1 MSEKSGA
8 EKIATTGQVVRGIIN
23 IVKGAATGG
32 FAGAAAETAKSFAP
46 QLVKIVCVVLFIALL
61 IFFSLPQVLLS
72 WSDDSGGITTETD
85 RHTSELLSVYQSLT
99 DSQQQRLNQLK
110 EQYPDAAVDGEAVPV
125 LWLIAIDAV
134 RTRQNVSALQPDGI
148 KSLVQYTVTV
158 SQSDTGAVSLHR
170 CTAEEVMEQLGFT
183 DFEKNWARLM
193 VTTVREAQES
203 GAIDPENAG
212 YMNATRPGNY
222 SGYTDDSFNRIITEA
237 EKYLGYPY
245 VYGGSR
251 PATSF
256 DCSGFICWVY
266 TQSGVCN
273 MPRTTAQGIYNMCTP
288 ITRAEAKPGDLIFFQ
303 DTYDF
308 YETITHV
315 GIYVGENW
323 MLHCGSPIQYA
334 SVNTSYWQSHFY
346 GFARP
351 GGV

>member
-1 MSEKSGA
+1 MSEKNGA
-8 EKIATTGQVVRGIIN
+8 EKIATAGQVVRGIIN
-23 IVKGAATGG
+23 IVKGAATSG

-46 QLVKIVCVVLFIALL
+46 QLIKIVCTILFIALL

-72 WSDDSGGITTETD
+72 WSDDLDGIPTETD
-85 RHTSELLSVYQSLT
+85 QRTSELLSVYQSLT
-99 DSQQQRLNQLK
+99 DIRQQRLNQLK
-110 EQYPDAAVDGEAVPV
+110 EQYPDAAVDGEPVSV

-134 RTRQNVSALQPDGI
+134 RTRQNVSALQPNEI
-148 KSLVQYTVTV
+148 KALAQYTVMVNQSETGTV
-158 SQSDTGAVSLHR
+158 TLHH
-170 CTAEEVMEQLGFT
+170 CTEDEVMEQLGFT

-193 VTTVREAQES
+193 VTTVREAQAS

-212 YMNATRPGNY
+212 HINSMRPGNY
-222 SGYTDDSFNRIITEA
+222 FGYTDDSFKKIITEA

-245 VYGGSR
+245 VYGGSS

-303 DTYDF
+303 GTYDF

-315 GIYVGENW
+315 GIYVGENR